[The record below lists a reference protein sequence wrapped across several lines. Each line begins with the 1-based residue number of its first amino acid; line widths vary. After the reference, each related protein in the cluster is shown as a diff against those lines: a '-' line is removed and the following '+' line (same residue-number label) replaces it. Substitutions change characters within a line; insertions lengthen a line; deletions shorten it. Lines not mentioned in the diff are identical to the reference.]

1 MIERKTIGR
10 ENLTID
16 TTQSRSPG
24 WQGDDQDERL
34 KESIKNTGILSA
46 LLVRPIESASYE
58 PKSEAEYAVIAGSRR
73 YRAGRKAGKQEFP
86 CKVVDVD
93 DIQAAILSYKENEE
107 RKDLTLEEKADSIK
121 LQYEALRPTTPDGG
135 VWECPE
141 DGCQLTSET
150 SNGLEQHLQ
159 EKHIPEKMGIY
170 LDNPCSSS
178 VTDEQ
183 AVKRLAN
190 KHFPDL
196 FNQDGNHNGIQRVNR
211 LIDVALLPPDL
222 RALYKD
228 PKDRTD
234 AEKKKLAQ
242 KGVPE
247 DRVLSGSFQGAS
259 ASILSLHNELQSVD
273 GVDATE
279 RVLETVAELDAG
291 QSSNQLGDRVRAV
304 KDDVIEQVGAS
315 ESAAENQQVV
325 SDTIQK
331 HRDTLIE
338 QTDGISDSLTKD
350 LTFRFSNNKYSVYHA
365 RAKEMK
371 DEDHHS
377 ALVRGVYEEWLE
389 EVADKNDW

>member
-58 PKSEAEYAVIAGSRR
+58 PKSEADYAIIAGSRR

-121 LQYEALRPTTPDGG
+121 LQYEALRPAPPDDG
-135 VWECPE
+135 VWQCPE
-141 DGCQLTSET
+141 DDCHSTAKESR
-150 SNGLEQHLQ
+150 GLEIHLQ
-159 EKHIPEKMGIY
+159 DEHVEKGDIY
-170 LDNPCSSS
+170 YNRDICMTA
-178 VTDEQ
+178 VTNEQ
-183 AVKRLAN
+183 AKKKLAK
-190 KHFPDL
+190 KHFPEKVSDNKHTL
-196 FNQDGNHNGIQRVNR
+196 GTKRVNKLLR
-211 LIDVALLPPDL
+211 IAVLPPYL

-228 PKDRTD
+228 PGDRTD
-234 AEKKKLAQ
+234 DEKAMLEKKEI
-242 KGVPE
+242 PS
-247 DRVLSGSFQGAS
+247 DRVLSGFEGAS
-259 ASILSLHNELQSVD
+259 GSVLSLYDELQSVD
-273 GVDATE
+273 GVDATD
-279 RVLETVAELDAG
+279 RVLQTVAELDAG
-291 QSSNQLGDRVRAV
+291 QSSMQLGDRIRAV
-304 KDDVIEQVGAS
+304 RNDVANQVDAA
-315 ESAAENQQVV
+315 ESATENQRVV

-331 HRDTLIE
+331 HKDTLIE
-338 QTDGISDSLTKD
+338 QTDGISDTLTNQ
-350 LTFRFSNNKYSVYHA
+350 LGFTFSNNKYSVYHA

-371 DEDHHS
+371 GEEHHS
-377 ALVRGVYEEWLE
+377 SVVRGVYEEWLE

>member
-58 PKSEAEYAVIAGSRR
+58 PKSEAEYAIIAGSRR

-86 CKVVDVD
+86 CKVVNVD

-121 LQYEALRPTTPDGG
+121 LQYEALRPTPPDDG
-135 VWECPE
+135 VWRCPE
-141 DGCQLTSET
+141 NDCEYTGTNSL
-150 SNGLEQHLQ
+150 GLENHLQ
-159 EKHIPEKMGIY
+159 EVHIPDEACMY
-170 LDNPCSSS
+170 MHDDSATT

-183 AVKRLAN
+183 AKKKLAK
-190 KHFPDL
+190 KHFPERFSADHD
-196 FNQDGNHNGIQRVNR
+196 NNIQQVNR
-211 LIDVALLPPDL
+211 LLRIAVLPPYL

-228 PKDRTD
+228 PADRTD
-234 AEKKKLAQ
+234 DEKAMLEKKE
-242 KGVPE
+242 VPSE
-247 DRVLSGSFQGAS
+247 RVLSGSNGAS
-259 ASILSLHNELQSVD
+259 NSVLSLYDELQSVD
-273 GVDATE
+273 GVDATD
-279 RVLETVAELDAG
+279 RVLQTVAELDTG
-291 QSSNQLGDRVRAV
+291 QASDQLGDRIQAVRN
-304 KDDVIEQVGAS
+304 DLINQVDAA
-315 ESAAENQQVV
+315 ESATRNQQVV

-331 HRDTLIE
+331 HKDTLVE
-338 QTDGISDSLTKD
+338 QTEGISDTLTNQ
-350 LTFRFSNNKYSVYHA
+350 LRFTFSNNKYSVYHA

-371 DEDHHS
+371 EEEHHS
-377 ALVRGVYEEWLE
+377 SVVRGVYEEWLD